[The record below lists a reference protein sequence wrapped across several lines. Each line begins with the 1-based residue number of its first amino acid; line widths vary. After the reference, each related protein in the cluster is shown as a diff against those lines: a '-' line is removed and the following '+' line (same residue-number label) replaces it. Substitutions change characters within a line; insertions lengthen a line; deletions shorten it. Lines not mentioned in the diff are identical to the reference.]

1 MISGYDR
8 YFQIV
13 KCFRD
18 EDLRADRQPE
28 FTQIDIE
35 MSFVDEEDVFTNME
49 NMTRYIFK
57 TVNGVDLPDPF
68 PRLTYQEAM
77 EIYGSDKPDLRYE
90 MQLLDLK
97 KYTDIS
103 DFNAFRSVE
112 RVKGIVVKGGAKYSR
127 KIIDE
132 LTEFVKKYKAKG
144 LAWMKVQQDGFEG
157 GISKFFSADLQDSL
171 QNELGLKEND
181 ILFMIGD
188 DSSIVLNALG
198 QLRSKIAK
206 MEDLA
211 NKDEF
216 KPVWVTEFPMFDH
229 DDEMGRFVAMHHPF
243 TAPREEDVELL
254 DTDPSKALSRGYDL
268 TMNGYEIAGGSIR
281 IHSPKL
287 QEKVFSLLGL
297 SHDEAVEKFGFLVE
311 ALTYGAPPHG
321 GIAFG
326 FDRLVMLLAGTE
338 NIRDVIAFPKTTS
351 ATSLMDQSPS
361 SVSQSQLK
369 ELGITINDPED

>member
-1 MISGYDR
+1 
-8 YFQIV
+8 
-13 KCFRD
+13 
-18 EDLRADRQPE
+18 
-28 FTQIDIE
+28 

-57 TVNGVDLPDPF
+57 TVNDVDLPNPF

-77 EIYGSDKPDLRYE
+77 ELYGSDKPDLRYE

-112 RVKGIVVKGGAKYSR
+112 RVKGIAVKGGAKYSR

-171 QNELGLKEND
+171 KSELGLKEND

-198 QLRSKIAK
+198 QLRLKIAK

-254 DTDPSKALSRGYDL
+254 DNDPSKALSRGYDL

-281 IHSPKL
+281 IHAPKI
-287 QEKVFSLLGL
+287 QEKVFLYL
-297 SHDEAVEKFGFLVE
+297 D
-311 ALTYGAPPHG
+311 
-321 GIAFG
+321 
-326 FDRLVMLLAGTE
+326 
-338 NIRDVIAFPKTTS
+338 
-351 ATSLMDQSPS
+351 
-361 SVSQSQLK
+361 
-369 ELGITINDPED
+369 